1 MVINVSCARH
11 RSVQPI
17 IGSYTLAEGS
27 GLPSSYSSF
36 VNNVSLLSE
45 LCLFMFQICRN
56 NPTQIDKFFQ
66 FTDQDIQVFV
76 AISHRNNIKYC
87 RLFTIIYTVP
97 CFIFS
102 KLQSLCS
109 KPHRIIQRYNFD
121 GVNTDIEDAYTED
134 KANLAQL
141 YVDIA
146 EAFRPYSYFLSL
158 RSIMW

>member
-1 MVINVSCARH
+1 
-11 RSVQPI
+11 
-17 IGSYTLAEGS
+17 LAKD
-27 GLPSSYSSF
+27 L
-36 VNNVSLLSE
+36 
-45 LCLFMFQICRN
+45 
-56 NPTQIDKFFQ
+56 
-66 FTDQDIQVFV
+66 
-76 AISHRNNIKYC
+76 
-87 RLFTIIYTVP
+87 VP
-97 CFIFS
+97 ACFIFS

>member
-97 CFIFS
+97 VVQRWLRIWFQLVSSSQNYRAFA
-102 KLQSLCS
+102 QSL
-109 KPHRIIQRYNFD
+109 I
-121 GVNTDIEDAYTED
+121 G
-134 KANLAQL
+134 L
-141 YVDIA
+141 
-146 EAFRPYSYFLSL
+146 FRGTIS
-158 RSIMW
+158 MG